1 MGACLGGVARFLGG
15 SLSIQIF
22 GNRSNRMTTDDPA
35 QDSNGKND
43 PRLDSLD
50 MQLKQ
55 VRKAEAERTGQNI
68 PPAKGMR
75 QGNRVLTELIAGPAG
90 GALIGYVIDQF
101 ADTSPAALLVCMF
114 LGIAVAFR
122 NIYKISQERP
132 E

>member
-1 MGACLGGVARFLGG
+1 MA
-15 SLSIQIF
+15 
-22 GNRSNRMTTDDPA
+22 SNDPA
-35 QDSNGKND
+35 QDGNGKND

-50 MQLKQ
+50 MQLRQ
-55 VRKAEAERTGQNI
+55 VRKAEAERTGSDV

-90 GALIGYVIDQF
+90 GALVGWLFDQLL
-101 ADTSPAALLVCMF
+101 DTTPALLLVCMF

-122 NIYKISQERP
+122 NIYRISQERP

>member
-1 MGACLGGVARFLGG
+1 MA
-15 SLSIQIF
+15 SE
-22 GNRSNRMTTDDPA
+22 DPA
-35 QDSNGKND
+35 QDGNGTKD

-50 MQLKQ
+50 MQLIK
-55 VRKAEAERTGQNI
+55 VRKAEAERTGQDV

-90 GALIGYVIDQF
+90 GALVGWLFDQLF
-101 ADTSPAALLVCMF
+101 DTAPALLLVCMF

-122 NIYKISQERP
+122 NIYRISQERP

>member
-1 MGACLGGVARFLGG
+1 MA
-15 SLSIQIF
+15 SDNS
-22 GNRSNRMTTDDPA
+22 A
-35 QDSNGKND
+35 QDGNGQKD

-50 MQLKQ
+50 MQLKK
-55 VRKAEAERTGQNI
+55 VRTAEAERTGQDV

-90 GALIGYVIDQF
+90 GALIGWLLDQF
-101 ADTSPAALLVCMF
+101 FDTAPALLLVCMF

-122 NIYKISQERP
+122 NIYRISQERP

>member
-1 MGACLGGVARFLGG
+1 MV
-15 SLSIQIF
+15 QK
-22 GNRSNRMTTDDPA
+22 DPA
-35 QDSNGKND
+35 QDGKGSSD

-55 VRKAEAERTGQNI
+55 VRQAEKIRSGKKDQA
-68 PPAKGMR
+68 PAKGRR

-90 GALIGYVIDQF
+90 GALLGWFLDRLF
-101 ADTSPAALLVCMF
+101 DTAPWILLIAMF

-122 NIYKISQERP
+122 NIIRISNERP

>member
-1 MGACLGGVARFLGG
+1 MAPED
-15 SLSIQIF
+15 S
-22 GNRSNRMTTDDPA
+22 A
-35 QDSNGKND
+35 QDGNGTKD

-50 MQLKQ
+50 MQLKK
-55 VRKAEAERTGQNI
+55 VRKAEAERTGQDV

-90 GALIGYVIDQF
+90 GALVGWLFDQLF
-101 ADTSPAALLVCMF
+101 ETTPALLLVCMF

-122 NIYKISQERP
+122 NIYRISQERP

>member
-1 MGACLGGVARFLGG
+1 MASEDPG
-15 SLSIQIF
+15 QD
-22 GNRSNRMTTDDPA
+22 GNS
-35 QDSNGKND
+35 KND

-50 MQLKQ
+50 MQLKAI
-55 VRKAEAERTGQNI
+55 RKAEAERTGQDA

-90 GALIGYVIDQF
+90 GALVGWLFDRLL
-101 ADTSPAALLVCMF
+101 DTAPAFLLGCMF

-122 NIYKISQERP
+122 NIYRISQERP

>member
-1 MGACLGGVARFLGG
+1 MV
-15 SLSIQIF
+15 SDNS
-22 GNRSNRMTTDDPA
+22 A
-35 QDSNGKND
+35 QDGNGTKD

-55 VRKAEAERTGQNI
+55 VRKAEAERTGQDV

-90 GALIGYVIDQF
+90 GALVGWLFDRWLE
-101 ADTSPAALLVCMF
+101 TTPALLLVCMF

-132 E
+132 D

>member
-1 MGACLGGVARFLGG
+1 MA
-15 SLSIQIF
+15 SQ
-22 GNRSNRMTTDDPA
+22 DPA
-35 QDSNGKND
+35 QDGNGKTD

-55 VRKAEAERTGQNI
+55 VRKAEAERTGQDV

-90 GALIGYVIDQF
+90 GALVGWLFDRWLE
-101 ADTSPAALLVCMF
+101 TTPLLLLVCMF

-122 NIYKISQERP
+122 NIIRISKERP
-132 E
+132 D

>member
-1 MGACLGGVARFLGG
+1 MA
-15 SLSIQIF
+15 Q
-22 GNRSNRMTTDDPA
+22 DDPA
-35 QDSNGKND
+35 QDGKGPSD

-50 MQLKQ
+50 MQLKK
-55 VRKAEAERTGQNI
+55 VRKAEQVRSGHTDA

-90 GALIGYVIDQF
+90 GTLVGYVIDRF
-101 ADTSPAALLVCMF
+101 AGTAPWALLVCLF
-114 LGIAVAFR
+114 LGIGVAFR

>member
-1 MGACLGGVARFLGG
+1 M
-15 SLSIQIF
+15 STS
-22 GNRSNRMTTDDPA
+22 DPA
-35 QDSNGKND
+35 QDGKGSSD

-55 VRKAEAERTGQNI
+55 VRQAEHIRSGDRHA

-90 GALIGYVIDQF
+90 GTLIGWVIDRF
-101 ADTSPAALLVCMF
+101 ADTTPFALLVCMF

-122 NIYKISQERP
+122 NIWKISNERP